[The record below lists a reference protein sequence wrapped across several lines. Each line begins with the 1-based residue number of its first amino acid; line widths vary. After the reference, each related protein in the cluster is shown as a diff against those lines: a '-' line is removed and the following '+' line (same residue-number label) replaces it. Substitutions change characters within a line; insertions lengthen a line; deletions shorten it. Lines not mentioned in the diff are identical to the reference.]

1 VSGAQYASESEL
13 RLEEHVRR
21 ILSELDGEVL
31 PAALQPPPQPLL
43 PRVEAAER
51 ACTSLRA
58 SVRCVCLPAS
68 LSVCLSVCLSAC
80 LPVCPS
86 VCLSLSV
93 CLSARSARSLDR
105 GGLVGAACARAGA
118 AVIESPCLGN

>member
-68 LSVCLSVCLSAC
+68 LSVCL
-80 LPVCPS
+80 PVCPS